1 MASKAKIT
9 KAVRKRKVDSK
20 KIRRSRSVRSTVANR
35 LAVLKALEAAVAQEN
50 KL

>member
-20 KIRRSRSVRSTVANR
+20 KLRRGRRVRSAVASK
-35 LAVLKALEAAVAQEN
+35 LTVLKALEVAVSQAN
-50 KL
+50 K